1 VKPGP
6 SRALTVRYAALAGL
20 LELAI
25 AVPMPVLVLHM
36 TGRGLDLGI
45 IGLAFTIRALLVVIL
60 ELPTGGL
67 ADAIGRRPIAL
78 ASQLFTLASFVLLL
92 FVTGP
97 VTALAYAVLQG
108 IGSAL
113 HSGAM
118 DAWYVDELNRLEPDA
133 PLQQHLA
140 LVDVSQ
146 AGGML
151 LGSALGGLLPSL
163 VAGLDLPWPLSGF
176 GISLFVGVLLRAV
189 VWLLTLVIVR
199 EPRAVGTAGARTTS
213 DGTEQTTVHERV
225 ADASTPDATTAVGFA
240 AVPAILADALRLTRS
255 SPVIRW
261 LLVAAGAGGLAMVSI
276 ETFWQP
282 IAATVFGAT
291 AADSRPFAVL
301 GTVAGIA
308 VLCGSL
314 AVLRWGER
322 FPGGSAALAGF
333 SMLVRGGAML
343 LFAMTASSAGLGL
356 GLALAYF
363 ALATNNVPHDTLL
376 HKAVPA
382 ARRSSM
388 LSVHSLVF
396 YLGIAVASG
405 PLGWLATQLGPRA
418 ALLVAGLVTLLA
430 CAPYAIIGRLP
441 TAQSAARSGAGG
453 LAMSQVAMNAADP
466 SDPHTDR

>member
-1 VKPGP
+1 MLSVKPGH
-6 SRALTVRYAALAGL
+6 SRALTLRYAALAGL

-36 TGRGLDLGI
+36 TGRGLDLGL

-67 ADAIGRRPIAL
+67 ADAIGRRPVAL

-97 VTALAYAVLQG
+97 LTALAYAVLQG

-113 HSGAM
+113 HSGAL
-118 DAWYVDELNRLEPDA
+118 DAWYVDQLHEIDPDV
-133 PLQQHLA
+133 PLQSHLA
-140 LVDVSQ
+140 LVDVAQ

-151 LGSALGGLLPSL
+151 LGSAIGGLLPSL
-163 VAGLDLPWPLSGF
+163 TAGLDLPWPLSGF
-176 GISLFVGVLLRAV
+176 GISLFAGVVLRGA
-189 VWLLTLVIVR
+189 VWLLTLVIMR
-199 EPRAVGTAGARTTS
+199 EPRRTSAGQPAGTGTAEAPRG
-213 DGTEQTTVHERV
+213 V
-225 ADASTPDATTAVGFA
+225 AGFG
-240 AVPAILADALRLTRS
+240 AVPGILADALQLTRS
-255 SPVIRW
+255 SPTILW
-261 LLVAAGAGGLAMVSI
+261 LLVAAGISGLAMVSI

-282 IAATVFGAT
+282 IAATVYGGT

-301 GTVAGIA
+301 GTVTGLA

-314 AVLRWGER
+314 AVLRWGEK

-333 SMLVRGGAML
+333 SMLVRGGALL
-343 LFAMTASSAGLGL
+343 LFATAASSAGLGL
-356 GLALAYF
+356 GLAIAYF

-376 HKAVPA
+376 HKAVPS

-396 YLGIAVASG
+396 YFGIAVASG
-405 PLGWLATQLGPRA
+405 PLGWLAAQLGPRP
-418 ALLVAGLVTLLA
+418 ALLVAGLITLLA
-430 CAPYAIIGRLP
+430 CVPYAVIGRLP
-441 TAQSAARSGAGG
+441 APVRTASGGASGAAIG
-453 LAMSQVAMNAADP
+453 AAGFTPGD
-466 SDPHTDR
+466 DLDTQGER

>member
-1 VKPGP
+1 MKRGP
-6 SRALTVRYAALAGL
+6 SRALTLRYATLVGL

-36 TGRGLDLGI
+36 TGRGLDLTL
-45 IGLAFTIRALLVVIL
+45 IGMAFTIRALLVVIL

-67 ADAIGRRPIAL
+67 ADAIGRRPVAL

-97 VTALAYAVLQG
+97 LTALAYAVLQG

-113 HSGAM
+113 HSGAL
-118 DAWYVDELNRLEPDA
+118 DAWYVDELNQLDPEV

-140 LVDVSQ
+140 LVEVAQ

-163 VAGLDLPWPLSGF
+163 TAGLDLPWPLSGF
-176 GISLFVGVLLRAV
+176 GISLFVGVALRAL
-189 VWLLTLVIVR
+189 VWLLTLTIMR
-199 EPRAVGTAGARTTS
+199 EPRRVAQPGGAGA
-213 DGTEQTTVHERV
+213 GPP
-225 ADASTPDATTAVGFA
+225 APAGFG
-240 AVPAILADALRLTRS
+240 AVPAILSDALRLTRS
-255 SPVIRW
+255 SPKIMW
-261 LLVAAGAGGLAMVSI
+261 LLVAAGASGLAMVSL

-282 IAATVFGAT
+282 IAASVFGDT
-291 AADSRPFAVL
+291 AADSLPFAIL
-301 GTVAGIA
+301 GTTTGLA

-314 AVLRWGER
+314 AVMRWGEN

-333 SMLVRGGAML
+333 SMLVRGGAMVM
-343 LFAMTASSAGLGL
+343 FAMTASSAGLGF
-356 GLALAYF
+356 GLAIAYF

-376 HKAVPA
+376 HRSVPA

-405 PLGWLATQLGPRA
+405 PLGWVATLLGPRT
-418 ALLVAGLVTLLA
+418 ALVVAGLLTLLA
-430 CAPYAIIGRLP
+430 CVPYAVIGRLP
-441 TAQSAARSGAGG
+441 EAARAPVAGT
-453 LAMSQVAMNAADP
+453 VADLP
-466 SDPHTDR
+466 GDR

>member
-1 VKPGP
+1 MKPGP
-6 SRALTVRYAALAGL
+6 IRALTLRYAALAGL

-25 AVPMPVLVLHM
+25 AVPMPVLILHM

-45 IGLAFTIRALLVVIL
+45 IGLAFTIRALLVVVL

-78 ASQLFTLASFVLLL
+78 ASQLFTLTSFALLL

-97 VTALAYAVLQG
+97 LTALAYAVLQG

-113 HSGAM
+113 HSGAL
-118 DAWYVDELNRLEPDA
+118 DAWYVDELHRLDPDV
-133 PLQQHLA
+133 PLQQNLA
-140 LVDVSQ
+140 LVDVAQ

-151 LGSALGGLLPSL
+151 VGSALGGLLPSL
-163 VAGLDLPWPLSGF
+163 TAGLDLPWPLSGF
-176 GISLFVGVLLRAV
+176 GISLFAGVILRGL
-189 VWLLTLVIVR
+189 VWLMTLIIVR
-199 EPRAVGTAGARTTS
+199 EPRAEELAAEPSMATSEAAVAVGRGAAP
-213 DGTEQTTVHERV
+213 TVSP
-225 ADASTPDATTAVGFA
+225 AGFA
-240 AVPAILADALRLTRS
+240 AVPEILADALRLTRS
-255 SPVIRW
+255 SPTIRW
-261 LLVAAGAGGLAMVSI
+261 LLVAAGASGLAMVSI

-301 GTVAGIA
+301 GTTTGLA

-314 AVLRWGER
+314 AVLRWGEK
-322 FPGGSAALAGF
+322 FPGGRAALAGF
-333 SMLVRGGAML
+333 SMLIRGGAML
-343 LFAMTASSAGLGL
+343 LFAMTASSAGLGF
-356 GLALAYF
+356 GLAIAYF

-376 HKAVPA
+376 HKAVPS

-396 YLGIAVASG
+396 YLGIAIASG

-418 ALLVAGLVTLLA
+418 ALMVAGLVTILA

-441 TAQSAARSGAGG
+441 GVTRPAAGGGAG
-453 LAMSQVAMNAADP
+453 AAVSATSLSSVDATDP
-466 SDPHTDR
+466 RLEQ